1 MSVLQDKFNAIIA
14 KIEERIT
21 DKEELDFI
29 KEQIVDLSMIYM
41 EEIDKIMDLSER
53 RVNQVYENQKILE
66 KKMAEIEKGM
76 STIEKEL
83 FVEDEYDFEIVC
95 PYCNYEFLT
104 DINSGKKEVECPECH
119 NVIELDWNEEEHE
132 CGGHCGSCGGCGTE
146 EDYEDDAENDEDI
159 EENDEEEDNEDM

>member
-21 DKEELDFI
+21 APEELEFV
-29 KEQIVDLSMIYM
+29 KQQIVDLSMIYM
-41 EEIDKIMDLSER
+41 DEINKIMDLSER

-66 KKMAEIEKGM
+66 KKMAEIERGM

-95 PYCNYEFLT
+95 PYCNHEFLT

-132 CGGHCGSCGGCGTE
+132 CSGHCGSCGECGTE
-146 EDYEDDAENDEDI
+146 ENVENDNDV
-159 EENDEEEDNEDM
+159 EENDNEEDM

>member
-1 MSVLQDKFNAIIA
+1 
-14 KIEERIT
+14 
-21 DKEELDFI
+21 
-29 KEQIVDLSMIYM
+29 M

-66 KKMAEIEKGM
+66 KKMAEIERGM

-95 PYCNYEFLT
+95 PYCNHEFLT

-146 EDYEDDAENDEDI
+146 EDEEDYEENAKNDEDI